1 MAAHFFGGALF
12 CGGGVPMSKAIT
24 DLLNIFDL
32 ERIEENLFRGTS
44 PQVGWQRV
52 FGGLVIAQ
60 ALIAAQRT
68 VPNASAHSLHG
79 YFLLGGDPAVPIVY
93 QVERLRDGRSFA
105 TRRCTAIQH
114 GRIIFTLAAS
124 FHDAEPDNLD
134 HAFPAPEAPPPEE
147 LPDEG
152 EFFAR
157 FGAHMPEPVRRY
169 FQRERPIE
177 MRPVDP
183 GRYIAR
189 GKQSEPVQ
197 KVWVRTSAPLPD
209 DPAIHRAALAYLS
222 DMTLLDTSL
231 IAHGRSVFHPEI
243 QAASIDHA
251 LWLHRPFRADDW
263 MLYVQDSPN
272 ASGALGFSRGALYSR
287 SGALIA
293 SVAQEGLVRLK
304 RDASA
309 NFAQL

>member
-1 MAAHFFGGALF
+1 
-12 CGGGVPMSKAIT
+12 MSKAIT
-24 DLLNIFDL
+24 DLLNILDL
-32 ERIEENLFRGTS
+32 EKIEENLFRGRS

-60 ALIAAQRT
+60 ALVATQRT
-68 VPNASAHSLHG
+68 VGETPAHSLHG

-114 GRIIFTLAAS
+114 GKVIFTLAAS
-124 FHDAEPDNLD
+124 FHQAEPDNLQ
-134 HAFPAPEAPPPEE
+134 HAFTPPDAPPPDD
-147 LPDEG
+147 LPDES
-152 EFFAR
+152 EFLAR
-157 FGAHMPEPVRRY
+157 FGAYMPEPVRRY
-169 FQRERPIE
+169 FERERPIE

-183 GRYIAR
+183 GRYVAR
-189 GKQSEPVQ
+189 GDKADPVQ
-197 KVWVRTSAPLPD
+197 KVWVRTSAALPD

-243 QAASIDHA
+243 QAASLDHA

-263 MLYVQDSPN
+263 MLYVQDSPS

-287 SGALIA
+287 NGALIA
-293 SVAQEGLVRLK
+293 SVAQEGLIRLK
-304 RDASA
+304 PIPTV